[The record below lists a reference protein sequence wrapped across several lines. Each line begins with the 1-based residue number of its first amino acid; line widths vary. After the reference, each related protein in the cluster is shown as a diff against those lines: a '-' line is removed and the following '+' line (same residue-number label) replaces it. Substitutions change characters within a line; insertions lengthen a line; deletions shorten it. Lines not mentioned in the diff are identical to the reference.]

1 MKGNKRTL
9 LVLLA
14 IVALLGVSLFGLLQL
29 LDWLML
35 RNADPAADDPAA
47 AGVAANGPADK
58 LDASNRWDV
67 VFPAYQDGRTAA
79 NAAAYDYEPFI
90 VTFCLPEGWLTVLP
104 PVEERTGTAPYTPVQ
119 LVDETG
125 AVMGTLGFEP
135 AGGEAG
141 LSLEDFCAVLQTEVP
156 AVRITLNLS
165 EEVITPDCFA
175 GVANSLTVSPAA

>member
-14 IVALLGVSLFGLLQL
+14 IVALLGVSLLGLLQL

-67 VFPAYQDGRTAA
+67 VFPAYQEGRTAA
-79 NAAAYDYEPFI
+79 SAAAYDCKPFI
-90 VTFCLPEGWLTVLP
+90 VIFCLPEGWLTVLP
-104 PVEERTGTAPYTPVQ
+104 PVEERTGTAPFTPVQ

-135 AGGEAG
+135 AEGEAG
-141 LSLEDFCAVLQTEVP
+141 LRLDGFCAVLQAEDP
-156 AVRITLNLS
+156 AVRITLSLS

-175 GVANSLTVSPAA
+175 GIANSLTVSPTA